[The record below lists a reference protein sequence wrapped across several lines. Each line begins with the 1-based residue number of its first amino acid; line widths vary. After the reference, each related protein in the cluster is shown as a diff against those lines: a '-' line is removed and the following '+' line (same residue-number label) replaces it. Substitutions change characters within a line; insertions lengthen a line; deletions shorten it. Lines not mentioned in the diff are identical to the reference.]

1 MIAFVSNESAS
12 SHLGGNVTET
22 SISTAKFVN
31 FQGIEKVCKMC
42 ARNSCGSL
50 IYLST
55 MHISKHSFAAIE
67 GKKNIVLGKLLFISE
82 RKQKKIQKTIW

>member
-55 MHISKHSFAAIE
+55 MHIFKHSFAAIE
-67 GKKNIVLGKLLFISE
+67 GKKKLCWENCFLYQNASE
-82 RKQKKIQKTIW
+82 KEIQKTIW

>member
-12 SHLGGNVTET
+12 SHLSGNVTET

-55 MHISKHSFAAIE
+55 MHIFKHSFAAIE